1 MIIKKI
7 ISNLFEN
14 NYIYIYEII
23 LNAVA
28 LIWYTF
34 INIKQNG

>member
-28 LIWYTF
+28 LI
-34 INIKQNG
+34 